1 MHVVGVYLIYAA
13 VVVRGLV
20 RLQDMQHP
28 GQVVALLALYGVLLV
43 VETWQIPWRPERP
56 AGPGSVET
64 AGQSHRRLWLL
75 AACLLVQSGL
85 VIGLLLNREVQD
97 FFALL
102 FIAPSLQ
109 AVLFFGRRAGF
120 ACIGALTLA
129 MAGPL
134 LASEDGW
141 GFGLAMVINY
151 GGLCF
156 LLGGYAHQVRMAET
170 TRLQNRQ
177 VLGELQAA
185 HGRLEGYAAQVEEL
199 AAEQERYRLAR
210 ELHDSVTQ
218 TVFGMNLTVQ
228 SARLL
233 LDREPG
239 AAAGQLL
246 RLEEL
251 ASGAMGEIQ
260 ALVSQL
266 RPTPAAEE
274 SLPAVLRR
282 LAAERQLHDGLQV
295 TLEVEG
301 ERALPGAVIAGL
313 YRIVQEALTNVAKHA
328 GTREVSVRLD
338 LGGDVACVEVED
350 RGRGFDPQAAQGQ
363 QGHLG
368 LTGMAERAR
377 EIGWHLTVESTP
389 GAGTHLRV
397 EENPAGGEP

>member
-1 MHVVGVYLIYAA
+1 MHIVGVFLIYAA
-13 VVVRGLV
+13 VLVRGLV
-20 RLQDMQHP
+20 RMKDMQHP
-28 GQVVALLALYGVLLV
+28 GQVAALLALYGVLLA
-43 VETWQIPWRPERP
+43 VETGLIPWRPDRP
-56 AGPGSVET
+56 AGPRPAAGA
-64 AGQSHRRLWLL
+64 AGQSRGRRLL

-85 VIGLLLNREVQD
+85 VTGLLLNREVQD

-102 FIAPSLQ
+102 FIPLSLQ
-109 AVLFFGRRAGF
+109 VVLFFGRRAGF
-120 ACIGALTLA
+120 ACISALTLA

-134 LASEDGW
+134 LASEEGW

-177 VLGELQAA
+177 VLGELRAA
-185 HGRLEGYAAQVEEL
+185 HRRLQGYAAQVEEL

-233 LDREPG
+233 LDKEPG
-239 AAAGQLL
+239 VAGQLL

-260 ALVSQL
+260 TLVSRL
-266 RPTPAAEE
+266 RSTPAAEE
-274 SLPAVLRR
+274 SLPAALRR
-282 LAAERQLHDGLQV
+282 LAVERQLRDGLQV

-301 ERALPGAVIAGL
+301 ERPLPGAVIAGL

-328 GTREVSVRLD
+328 GTREVTVRLD
-338 LGGDVACVEVED
+338 LGGEPGCVEVED
-350 RGRGFDPQAAQGQ
+350 QGRGFDPQADQGR

-368 LTGMAERAR
+368 LTSMAERAR
-377 EIGWHLTVESTP
+377 EIGWRLSVESTP
-389 GAGTHLRV
+389 GSGTRLRV
-397 EENPAGGEP
+397 EESPPGGEA